1 MNIAAAD
8 NASTD
13 EPRPVVVGIG
23 GGPSSWAVAR
33 RIIADYRDSAA
44 VDLPATAFVLA
55 IGSAAPSDSSP
66 TTRELPLDGLIT
78 LFADQSIALEAGCV
92 YAPAMGVAAEIRGGR
107 LTAVSLA
114 SDEQAAPIDHL
125 FASIA
130 VHCKEFSVGIILSG
144 AGTDGTLGLRAIG
157 DIGGMTIAQEI
168 DSADERS
175 MPQAA
180 ATLGTVDHVL
190 SPDQI
195 PVEILHYAQHMQEL
209 DDIDDSSD
217 LNRQIIVA
225 IPRIAA
231 AVEKHTQ
238 NDFKHYKTTTLTR
251 RIRRRIHVLKLNT
264 VEAYIDL
271 LQTSREE
278 ALRLFR
284 DLLISVT
291 AFFRD
296 PKAFDSLARDV
307 LVPLVQR
314 HEGDAPLRV
323 WVPGCATGQEA
334 YSIAM
339 LLVEVI
345 EQVNKKVS
353 VQIFATDLDER
364 ALSVARTG
372 GYPIGI
378 QDEVVEPRLLKF
390 FVKRGSRYFVTKRIR
405 DMIVFSA
412 HNLISDPPFT
422 KVDLISCRN
431 LLIYLG
437 SHLQKKLIPL
447 FHYATRPGGYL
458 FLGPAETLSVN
469 KELYRVLQAKHRL
482 YQRRVTA
489 LDRAATL
496 DVPIMNLNRF
506 GVEIDSSSG
515 EVDLFRFAQQIILGE
530 FSPQW
535 TVVDDAGQIQTL
547 SSDPTPFLKMSGGQF
562 KNNVI
567 SMAHE
572 NLRIGLRAAFSE
584 AKKHRRRSLAQDM
597 SVPVEGGLQRVHVT
611 VQPMPEMGEDSSLH
625 LVVFHRIGTP
635 LQLDSESGELRGG
648 IAASK
653 VVDSSAGQAIEQ
665 LELELTR
672 TREALERTVQELET
686 SNEEL
691 KSTNEELLSM
701 NEELQSA
708 NEELETSK
716 EELQTS
722 NEALVQRNNDI
733 QNLLR
738 STQIATVF
746 LDNDLRIRGFTPAVG
761 EIYDLVETDVGR
773 PLEKFVAEIQ
783 PMPPLPRPSSLAD
796 DALIEE
802 TIGSSQGRTYI
813 RRTIPYR
820 APGGDNDGIVV
831 TFSDVTE
838 LSNSQQL
845 FKSLVD
851 VSAQIV
857 WITAANGMVME
868 DSPSWREFT
877 GQTYKQWIGSG
888 WADAIHPEDRQPT
901 LDAWQQSVKSGE
913 PFSVEYR
920 LQHHS
925 GDYQWTHVRAVANR
939 LASGQIYRWVGMNTD
954 IDERKSAEAELQRSN
969 DLIRTIAEN
978 STQAL
983 IMIDDK
989 GYLTY
994 CNQACFDMLGF
1005 DAEELGSKPLH
1016 DLIHHHYPDGRPY
1029 PISECPIDR
1038 ALPED
1043 FSVRAHEDLFFR
1055 KDGST
1060 LPVLCAASPIFRDG
1074 KPASTVIEV
1083 RDITEA
1089 KQIELELRDR
1099 EAHLRRVIDGSF
1111 AFLAVLD
1118 TEGRVLE
1125 INKPA
1130 LQIVGV
1136 DRVDVIGKLFWKTSW
1151 WSADEDVVNRIR
1163 DAVAHVAGGEVYR
1176 ADLPYFLADGV
1187 RRMVDFNLNPV
1198 LDDDGQVAYLVPSGV
1213 DITDRFNA
1221 EIQVRETRD
1230 RLDHAL
1236 NRLEIAMQAGN
1247 AAPWSW
1253 NPETQRMN
1261 SDSALRRLFGFP
1273 DDDDKTLEEFLQ
1285 RIDPQDAAQVTQ
1297 AITQALTEG
1306 TAFNQEYRVRLPTA
1320 DVRWIQARGQGVV
1333 DKHGKTVDFFGFLVD
1348 VTERHLYQDSIEA
1361 ARAAAEAAN
1370 RSKSTFLANM
1380 SHEIRTPMTAIL
1392 GYIDLIA
1399 DKIVDVETLGHVHT
1413 IRRNGDFLL
1422 DIINDILDLSKI
1434 EAGKLDIS
1442 QETFPPAR
1450 LIEDVRSIMNVRA
1463 SETGIQL
1470 DIEFKSKLP
1479 SLVMTDAKR
1488 LKQILINLV
1497 GNAIKFTPEGSV
1509 KVVVDHQPGSLRFE
1523 IIDTGIGMS
1532 GQQIEKLFQPFSQ
1545 GDGNVNREFG
1555 GTGLGLAISKR
1566 LAEMLGGKIEVQ
1578 SELAHGSSF
1587 TVTVGVVEVAGS
1599 ELAEPQHDTEIKPE
1613 QATNQNIELDCDIL
1627 VVDDRRDIRFLSKT
1641 FLTRAGARVDEA
1653 EDGQAAIQK
1662 VELRISQGSSYD
1674 LVLLDM
1680 QMPKLD
1686 GYAAAKALRRL
1697 GFAGPIIALT
1707 ADAMQGD
1714 MTRCLAAGCN
1724 DYLSKPIDKQVM
1736 LEKVKRYLDSGH

>member
-1 MNIAAAD
+1 MPFVA
-8 NASTD
+8 TD
-13 EPRPVVVGIG
+13 KSSPVFARPVVVGIG
-23 GGPSSWAVAR
+23 GGPSSEGIATQIVSDLLATGSSVIAVVMATGH
-33 RIIADYRDSAA
+33 SAA
-44 VDLPATAFVLA
+44 NESSGSKDLPM
-55 IGSAAPSDSSP
+55 GSPIRLDLGKP
-66 TTRELPLDGLIT
+66 TVI
-78 LFADQSIALEAGCV
+78 EAGRI
-92 YAPAMGVAAEIRGGR
+92 YAPAAGLAAEIRDGM
-107 LTAVSLA
+107 LTATALGG
-114 SDEQAAPIDHL
+114 DGHAAPIDHL
-125 FASIA
+125 FISLAGHSREFA
-130 VHCKEFSVGIILSG
+130 VGVILSG
-144 AGTDGTLGLRAIG
+144 TGSDGTQGLQAIS
-157 DIGGMTIAQEI
+157 DIGGMTIAQNPETV
-168 DSADERS
+168 SERS

-180 ATLGTVDHVL
+180 VSLGSVDHIL
-190 SPDQI
+190 APDQI
-195 PVEILHYAQHMQEL
+195 AAEILHHAQHMQEL
-209 DDIDDSSD
+209 DDMSD

-251 RIRRRIHVLKLNT
+251 RIRRRIHVLKLNS
-264 VEAYIDL
+264 VEAYIEL
-271 LQTSREE
+271 LHSSREE

-307 LVPLVQR
+307 LVPLVERQ
-314 HEGDAPLRV
+314 EGESPLRV

-334 YSIAM
+334 YSIAI

-345 EQVNKKVS
+345 EQANKKVS

-364 ALSVARTG
+364 ALSIARTG
-372 GYPIGI
+372 GFPIGI
-378 QDEVVEPRLLKF
+378 QDEVAEHRLEKF
-390 FVKRGSRYFVTKRIR
+390 FVKRGNRYFVAKKIR
-405 DMIVFSA
+405 DLIVFSA

-447 FHYATRPGGYL
+447 FHYATKPGGYL

-469 KELYRVLQAKHRL
+469 KELYRTLHVKHRL
-482 YQRRVTA
+482 FQRRVTA

-496 DVPIMNLNRF
+496 DIPIMNLTRL
-506 GVEIDSSSG
+506 GSEVDASSG

-535 TVVDDAGQIQTL
+535 AVVDDEGQIQTL
-547 SSDPTPFLKMSGGQF
+547 SSDPTPFLKMSGGKF

-567 SMAHE
+567 TMAHE

-584 AKKHRRRSLAQDM
+584 AKKHRRRALAQDM
-597 SVPVEGGLQRVHVT
+597 SLPVEGGLQRVHIT
-611 VQPMPEMGEDSSLH
+611 VQPMPEMGEDASLL

-635 LQLDSESGELRGG
+635 LQMDGDAADMKNGQS
-648 IAASK
+648 ASK

-691 KSTNEELLSM
+691 KSSNEELLSM
-701 NEELQSA
+701 NEEMQSA

-722 NEALVQRNNDI
+722 NETLVRSNNDI

-738 STQIATVF
+738 STQIATIF
-746 LDNDLRIRGFTPAVG
+746 LDNDLRIRGFTPAVSA
-761 EIYDLVETDVGR
+761 IYDLVETDVGR
-773 PLEKFVAEIQ
+773 PLAKFVAEVQ
-783 PMPPLPRPSSLAD
+783 PMPALLAPSSLSD
-796 DALIEE
+796 DAVIEE
-802 TIGSSQGRTYI
+802 SIASSDGRTYI
-813 RRTIPYR
+813 RRTMPYR

-831 TFSDVTE
+831 TFNDVTD
-838 LSNSQQL
+838 LSSSQQL

-857 WITAANGMVME
+857 WITDATGKVVE

-877 GQTYKQWIGSG
+877 GQTYEQWIGYG
-888 WADAIHPEDRQPT
+888 WADVIHPDDRQPT
-901 LDAWQQSVKSGE
+901 MEAWQSCVASGG
-913 PFSVEYR
+913 PLVIEYR
-920 LQHHS
+920 LRHHL
-925 GDYQWTHVRAVANR
+925 GGYRWNQVRAVANR
-939 LASGQIYRWVGMNTD
+939 LPGGEVYRWVGMNID
-954 IDERKSAEAELQRSN
+954 IDEQKRAGAELLLR
-969 DLIRTIAEN
+969 DELVRTIAEN
-978 STQAL
+978 STLAM
-983 IMIDDK
+983 IMMDAS

-994 CNQACFDMLGF
+994 CNQACYEMLGF
-1005 DAEELGSKPLH
+1005 DAEELRAKPLH

-1043 FSVRAHEDLFFR
+1043 SSVRAHEDLFFR

-1060 LPVLCAASPIFRDG
+1060 FPVLCAASPIFRDG
-1074 KPASTVIEV
+1074 VPTSTVIEV
-1083 RDITEA
+1083 RDITEV
-1089 KQIELELRDR
+1089 KHNEQELRDR

-1111 AFLAVLD
+1111 AFLAVLNN
-1118 TEGRVLE
+1118 EGRMLE
-1125 INKPA
+1125 VNRPA
-1130 LQIVGV
+1130 LQLAGV
-1136 DRVDVIGKLFWKTSW
+1136 DRSDVIGKLFWETNW
-1151 WSADEDVVNRIR
+1151 WSADADVVSQIR
-1163 DAVAHVAGGEVYR
+1163 DAVTQAAGGKAYR
-1176 ADLPYFLADGV
+1176 ADLPYFVTSGE

-1198 LDDDGQVAYLVPSGV
+1198 LDDDGEVAYLIPSGV
-1213 DITDRFNA
+1213 DITDRYYA
-1221 EIQVRETRD
+1221 EKQVRETRD
-1230 RLDHAL
+1230 KLDNAL
-1236 NRLEIAMQAGN
+1236 SRLEVAMRAGN

-1253 NPETQRMN
+1253 NPATQQLIA
-1261 SDSALRRLFGFP
+1261 DPTLRRLYGFG
-1273 DDDDKTLEEFLQ
+1273 DDEDRSIEDFVE
-1285 RIDPQDAAQVTQ
+1285 RIDPAHAARVTA
-1297 AITQALTEG
+1297 AIKRSLDDGA
-1306 TAFNQEYRVRLPTA
+1306 AFNEEYRVMLPTG
-1320 DVRWIQARGQGVV
+1320 DTRWIQARGQGVV
-1333 DKHGKTVDFFGFLVD
+1333 DKQGNTVDFFGFLVD
-1348 VTERHLYQDSIEA
+1348 VTERHLFQDSLEA

-1370 RSKSTFLANM
+1370 RSKSAFLANM

-1392 GYIDLIA
+1392 GYTDLIA
-1399 DKIVDVETLGHVHT
+1399 DKIEDREVLGYVRT

-1442 QETFPPAR
+1442 QETFSLHR
-1450 LIEDVRSIMNVRA
+1450 LIEDVRSIMSIRA
-1463 SETGIQL
+1463 TENGIRL
-1470 DIEFKSKLP
+1470 DVEMKTKLP
-1479 SLVMTDAKR
+1479 PLVLSDSKR

-1497 GNAIKFTPEGSV
+1497 GNAIKFTPQGSV
-1509 KVVVDHQPGSLRFE
+1509 KIIVDYAPSKVQFD
-1523 IIDTGIGMS
+1523 IVDTGIGMS
-1532 GQQIEKLFQPFSQ
+1532 EKQLEKLFQPFSQ

-1566 LAEMLGGKIEVQ
+1566 LAEMLGGQIKVH
-1578 SELAHGSSF
+1578 SELAHGSTF
-1587 TVTVGVVEVAGS
+1587 KVTVGVGEVASAGRAKVES
-1599 ELAEPQHDTEIKPE
+1599 EPANAKDPLAANEIV
-1613 QATNQNIELDCDIL
+1613 LSCDIL

-1641 FLTRAGARVDEA
+1641 FLTRAGASVDEA
-1653 EDGQAAIQK
+1653 EDGQIAIEK
-1662 VELRISQGSSYD
+1662 MELRLGQGSSYD
-1674 LVLLDM
+1674 LILLDM

-1686 GYAAAKALRRL
+1686 GYGTAKALRRL
-1697 GFAGPIIALT
+1697 GFSGPIIALT

-1724 DYLSKPIDKQVM
+1724 DYLSKPIDKQAM
-1736 LEKVKRYLDSGH
+1736 LEKVKRYLEQDL